1 MTNPV
6 RKVFDF
12 KGAELRVALLL
23 FSFFFLAIAV
33 FQMLK
38 PVKNGLFIE
47 YYKERGADMEL
58 YAKLGNIA
66 AAALGMAAFTYLY
79 NRVARQRL
87 LSAVALFFVAAFSII
102 SLQMRNPGTVSVWT
116 FYLLGDLVSTML
128 VAAFWAY
135 LTDISDSNQAKRLF
149 GPIGAGG
156 VIGGWAG
163 ATSARLLLHPIGD
176 VGVVVLAIVLMVL
189 LVPIILITE
198 SQVRASA
205 EFRKQS
211 SAAERQAQ
219 SQTGS
224 KSAEALEGAKLVFR
238 SSYLAAIVGIMAFY
252 EIASQLMDYQFK
264 RASQSFG
271 SKEATQ
277 AFMAGVYSW
286 ATLLSVVV
294 QLFLVSFIMRRFGLV
309 TALMILPVSLIASS
323 LGFFLAPTLVM
334 VSLLVVFDNGLNY
347 SLQQTARESL
357 YTPTTPDEK
366 YKARAFTNMFMQRFA
381 KGLSIFAV
389 MALGALGVGAR
400 YLSLFTIAVLV
411 LMALCGIYAG
421 RRFAELSRVEGERRV
436 A

>member
-6 RKVFDF
+6 RKLFDF
-12 KGAELRVALLL
+12 KGGELRVALLL

-47 YYKERGADMEL
+47 YYKEHGADMEL

-66 AAALGMAAFTYLY
+66 AAAIGMAAFTYLY
-79 NRVARQRL
+79 NRVARQRVL
-87 LSAVALFFVAAFSII
+87 TIVSLFFVAAFSII
-102 SLQMRNPGTVSVWT
+102 SLQMRNPGTISVWT

-135 LTDISDSNQAKRLF
+135 LTDVSDSNQAKRLF

-163 ATSARLLLHPIGD
+163 ATSARMLLHPIGD
-176 VGVVVLAIVLMVL
+176 VGVVIVAILLLVA

-198 SQVRASA
+198 KQVRRSA
-205 EFRKQS
+205 EFRKQAS
-211 SAAERQAQ
+211 PSERQAQ
-219 SQTGS
+219 AQGAS
-224 KSAEALEGAKLVFR
+224 KSAEALEGAKLVLR

-252 EIASQLMDYQFK
+252 EI
-264 RASQSFG
+264 ASQSFG

-309 TALMILPVSLIASS
+309 TALLILPLSLISS
-323 LGFFLAPTLVM
+323 SVGFFLAPSLLM

-347 SLQQTARESL
+347 SLQQTARETL

-389 MALGALGVGAR
+389 MALGAIGVGAR

-421 RRFAELSRVEGERRV
+421 RRFAELSRTEDERRV